1 MHINNY
7 AMWLNVWLGFENK
20 NEEFYRLILRDEITD
35 SLIK

>member
-7 AMWLNVWLGFENK
+7 AMWLNVWFGFENI